1 MKFRLTNYGR
11 IRTADIKLDG
21 ITVIAGPNGSGKST
35 VSRALYTW
43 FTYLQQLEQELPS
56 ERAAII
62 NEDIESLLVECGV
75 PKYAASRFMPTYF
88 RNRPP
93 MKILDPSFWH
103 DEVESRGW
111 WERRVH
117 RLLPGLSSTGES
129 VYEVENFYLK
139 AKERVL
145 SRLAMDE
152 EKLEKFIL
160 ERYFLNAFDSQI
172 GTLFDTQAE
181 SEIEL
186 SNDNEFSQ
194 SCSFVEGHVRR
205 MTNVRASAMD
215 ALRKVQMF
223 YLEPRHLLDEVS
235 SKGGIISGSTTR
247 GLRADRY
254 LNGLNHQWRSVLT
267 KELDRREMSYVQ
279 QERLAPILEEL
290 DRIVSVVHGE
300 ITSKDRSLVFKDADI
315 PGESEVSLRNVASG
329 IKSIAT
335 IVRGF
340 RNDAIHPRDILIVDE
355 PESNLHP
362 EWQLSFAKFLVL
374 LHARLD
380 IRILLN
386 THSPYFLKA
395 IEVYSDLFEQGDDC
409 AFYNMTQTSGPQYD
423 AECVTGQRIQEIFKS
438 MSAPFSR
445 LMHGEHYERA
455 IRR

>member
-35 VSRALYTW
+35 ISRALYTW
-43 FTYLQQLEQELPS
+43 FTFLQHLDEELPL

-62 NEDIESLLVECGV
+62 NEDIEALLMECGV
-75 PKYAASRFMPTYF
+75 PKFAASRFMPTYF
-88 RNRPP
+88 RNRLPT
-93 MKILDPSFWH
+93 KILDPFFWH
-103 DEVESRGW
+103 NEAESREW
-111 WERRVH
+111 WEERTRH
-117 RLLPGLSSTGES
+117 FLPYLSSRGES
-129 VYEVENFYLK
+129 RYGLEDFYPK
-139 AKERVL
+139 ARDRVL
-145 SRLAMDE
+145 ARFKMDE
-152 EKLEKFIL
+152 DKLEKFIL
-160 ERYFLNAFDSQI
+160 ERYFLQAFDDQI

-186 SNDNEFSQ
+186 LDDNGTPQ
-194 SCSFVEGHVRR
+194 SCSFFEGHVRR
-205 MTNVRASAMD
+205 LTNIRASASD
-215 ALRKVQMF
+215 SLGNLQMF
-223 YLEPRHLLDEVS
+223 YLEPRHLLDEVMPR
-235 SKGGIISGSTTR
+235 GGVVPGTMNRRMRIS
-247 GLRADRY
+247 RY
-254 LNGLNHQWRSVLT
+254 HNGLDLQWNRLLT
-267 KELDRREMSYVQ
+267 KELDRKEMSYVQ

-290 DRIVSVVHGE
+290 DRIVSVIHGE
-300 ITSKDRSLVFKDADI
+300 ITSKDSSFIFKDVDI
-315 PGESEVSLRNVASG
+315 PGENVVSLRNIASG
-329 IKSIAT
+329 IKSIAA

-340 RNDAIHPRDILIVDE
+340 RNDSIHPRDILIVDE

-380 IRILLN
+380 MRILLN

-409 AFYNMTQTSGPQYD
+409 AFYNMTQTGGLQYD
-423 AECVTGQRIQEIFKS
+423 AECMTGRRIQEIFKS

-455 IRR
+455 IHQ